1 MKSAPGEIDTV
12 NRTNRVT
19 TLLDDRELARL
30 DELRGALS
38 RPAFLRSLLREP
50 ARGEVASHSEALE
63 ILSGLARDGGSQA
76 AIALERALR
85 LKDAEPSGDGL
96 SKLLDDPSWM
106 RG

>member
-19 TLLDDRELARL
+19 VLLDDRELARL

-50 ARGEVASHSEALE
+50 PRREVASHPEALE
-63 ILSGLARDGGSQA
+63 ILTGLARDGGSQA

-85 LKDAEPSGDGL
+85 LKDNEQEGDAFDEL
-96 SKLLDDPSWM
+96 ARR
-106 RG
+106 RGIA